1 MLKTGES
8 LENITVSNKETTQ
21 LISEVAVAS
30 EEQMSGMDQIN
41 KAVSELDKMTQ
52 QNAAMVE
59 EVSTLSEDVLN
70 KARQM
75 KDAVNLFTIS
85 K

>member
-1 MLKTGES
+1 
-8 LENITVSNKETTQ
+8 
-21 LISEVAVAS
+21 VAS
-30 EEQMSGMDQIN
+30 EEQMAVIDQIN
-41 KAVSELDKMTQ
+41 KAISELDKMTQ

-75 KDAVNLFTIS
+75 KDAVNLFTIT

>member
-1 MLKTGES
+1 VLKTGES